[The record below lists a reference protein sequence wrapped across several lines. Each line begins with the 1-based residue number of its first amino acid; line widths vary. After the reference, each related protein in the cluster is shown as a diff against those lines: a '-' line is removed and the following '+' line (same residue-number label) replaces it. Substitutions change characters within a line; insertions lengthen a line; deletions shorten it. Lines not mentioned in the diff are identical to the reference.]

1 MTIFTSLR
9 LSRYNQSQ
17 HLLSQQHCYSQ
28 AKWQMGLLLIGALG
42 LVGCQQKLESESVG
56 PEGISSES
64 MPLEAGQIDKRINV
78 QQKMPNDSKGITYSL
93 AQTSTDIAERQAKSD
108 WVKSSVLTHQN
119 ANDKYHLV
127 SNENRIGAIGNFAA
141 YVQNGNMVTAETPI
155 STFSIDVD
163 TASYTTMRQQIN
175 RAILPLKNSVR
186 VEELLNYFDYDYP
199 IPTINEAPFSI
210 NTELAPSPY
219 NQDAKLLRIGIQG
232 FKLAADQIKAKNLVF
247 LIDVSGSMSAADK
260 LPLLQQALL
269 LLTQSLT
276 AQDKVSIVVYA
287 NGVHQV
293 LSGAEGNNTQQIKQA
308 LNNLQ
313 AGGGTNGGK
322 GLALAYDLAAQHF
335 IEQGINQVLLA
346 TDGDFNLGMTS
357 QEDLINYVSQQRNK
371 GIGLTTLG
379 FGLGSQSAQFNDVLL
394 EQLANQA
401 NGQYAYID
409 NLNEARKVLHDKL
422 SQTLDIIASDVKIQ
436 VEFNPAIVSEYRL
449 IGYENRQLQRQDFNN
464 DKVDAGEIGAGHN
477 VTAIYE
483 LRYNDSESLMHEPL
497 RYKQNREPSLGEVGK
512 PFTRN
517 EIAFLKLRY
526 KPFSGGKLAAN
537 DSLLISQP
545 IYADIEV
552 KGIQQTSDDFRFAAA
567 VAGFGQLL
575 NHNHYVHNTD
585 YDKLITLA
593 QTGLGEDRFGY
604 RHEFVQLMRSA
615 KLLVEQGVGQQ
626 GGFYDKVQPTEY
638 SSALSPAVTRSVPK
652 TMQTN

>member
-1 MTIFTSLR
+1 MTNFTPLWLLKNKQPQNQ
-9 LSRYNQSQ
+9 LSPNQTSQ
-17 HLLSQQHCYSQ
+17 QIILGAKRSIGILLLS
-28 AKWQMGLLLIGALG
+28 AIGFM
-42 LVGCQQKLESESVG
+42 GCQQKVELEPATRII
-56 PEGISSES
+56 PEPIAAPEPIIAPEQVIA
-64 MPLEAGQIDKRINV
+64 PLAGDEAA
-78 QQKMPNDSKGITYSL
+78 SYSL
-93 AQTSTDIAERQAKSD
+93 AHASADASAHQTKSA
-108 WVKSSVLTHQN
+108 WVKSTIRTHQTASEQYPIGST
-119 ANDKYHLV
+119 AN
-127 SNENRIGAIGNFAA
+127 RTGAIDNFAA
-141 YVQNGNMVTAETPI
+141 YAQNGNMVTAETPV

-199 IPTINEAPFSI
+199 IPNINEVPFSI

-232 FKLAADQIKAKNLVF
+232 FKLTADQIKAKNLVF

-260 LPLLQQALL
+260 LPLLQQALIM
-269 LLTQSLT
+269 LTQSLT
-276 AQDKVSIVVYA
+276 SQDRVSIVVYA
-287 NGVHQV
+287 NGVHKV
-293 LSGAEGNNTQQIKQA
+293 LDGAKGNNTKQIQQA
-308 LNNLQ
+308 LNDLQ
-313 AGGGTNGGK
+313 ASGGTNGGK
-322 GLALAYDLAAQHF
+322 GLALAYDLAHQHF
-335 IEQGINQVLLA
+335 IDQGINQVLLA

-357 QEDLINYVSQQRNK
+357 QAELINYVSQQREK

-409 NLNEARKVLHDKL
+409 NLNEARKVLHDQL

-449 IGYENRQLQRQDFNN
+449 IGYENRQLQREDFNN

-483 LRYNDSESLMHEPL
+483 LRYHDSDSLMHEPL
-497 RYKQNREPSLGEVGK
+497 RYKQKREPSSGEVPK

-526 KPFSGGKLAAN
+526 KPFSGGKLAVN
-537 DSLLISQP
+537 DSQLISQP

-552 KGIQQTSDDFRFAAA
+552 KDIQQASDDFRFAAA

-585 YDKLITLA
+585 YAKLIALA
-593 QTGLGEDRFGY
+593 KTGLGEDNFGY
-604 RHEFVQLMRSA
+604 RHEFVQLMRTA
-615 KLLVEQGVGQQ
+615 KLLVEQGVEQQ
-626 GGFYDKVQPTEY
+626 EGFYDK
-638 SSALSPAVTRSVPK
+638 
-652 TMQTN
+652 